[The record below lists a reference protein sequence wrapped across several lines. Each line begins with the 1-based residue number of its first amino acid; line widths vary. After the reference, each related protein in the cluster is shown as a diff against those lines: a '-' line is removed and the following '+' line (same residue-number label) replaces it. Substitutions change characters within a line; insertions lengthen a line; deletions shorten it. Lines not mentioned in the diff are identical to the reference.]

1 LIQPRG
7 AGELRARFIR
17 ENAKDLLYWLDRHY
31 VRTQYDCMSRI
42 SNRDK
47 ILSNGLKV
55 VLERGYVGASVRDI
69 VEAAGVPQGS
79 FTNHFESK
87 EAFSLEI
94 LDRYFANSRV
104 VIGETLRNDA
114 LPPLRRLRAY
124 FDANISTIRNHDT
137 KNGCLVGNFAAE
149 ASDHSEIIR
158 KRLSQIYTE
167 LREAVAYCLKA
178 AVKAGELPKSLK
190 VSEVADFIVTGL
202 QGAFLVS
209 KVERDLAF
217 AENFKKTLFS
227 TVLA

>member
-1 LIQPRG
+1 
-7 AGELRARFIR
+7 
-17 ENAKDLLYWLDRHY
+17 
-31 VRTQYDCMSRI
+31 MSRI
-42 SNRDK
+42 SNRDR
-47 ILSNGLKV
+47 ILANGLKV

-79 FTNHFESK
+79 FTNHFASK

-114 LPPLRRLRAY
+114 LPPLKRLRAY
-124 FDANISTIRNHDT
+124 LDANISTIRNHDS

-158 KRLSQIYTE
+158 KRLSEIYTE

-190 VSEVADFIVTGL
+190 VSEIADFIVTGL

>member
-1 LIQPRG
+1 
-7 AGELRARFIR
+7 
-17 ENAKDLLYWLDRHY
+17 
-31 VRTQYDCMSRI
+31 VSRT

-47 ILSNGLKV
+47 ILSNGLQV

-79 FTNHFESK
+79 FTNHFASK

-94 LDRYFANSRV
+94 LDLYFANSRL
-104 VIGETLRNDA
+104 VIGDTLRNDA
-114 LPPLRRLRAY
+114 LPPLKRLRAY
-124 FDANISTIRNHDT
+124 IDASITTIRNHDA

-149 ASDHSEIIR
+149 ASDHSEVIR
-158 KRLSQIYTE
+158 KRVSDIYAE

-178 AVKAGELPKSLK
+178 AVKAGELPKGLK
-190 VSEVADFIVTGL
+190 ISEVSDFIVTGL
-202 QGAFLVS
+202 QGAWLVS

-217 AENFKKTLFS
+217 AENFKKMLFS

>member
-1 LIQPRG
+1 MSKVS
-7 AGELRARFIR
+7 
-17 ENAKDLLYWLDRHY
+17 NKD
-31 VRTQYDCMSRI
+31 RI
-42 SNRDK
+42 LAD
-47 ILSNGLKV
+47 GLKV
-55 VLERGYVGASVRDI
+55 MLQRGYVGASVRDI

-79 FTNHFESK
+79 FSNHFVSK

-104 VIGETLRNDA
+104 VIAETLRNDA
-114 LPPLRRLRAY
+114 IAPLKRLRAY
-124 FDANISTIRNHDT
+124 IDASISAIKTHEV

-158 KRLSQIYTE
+158 RRISEIYTE
-167 LREAVAYCLKA
+167 LREATAYCLKA
-178 AVKAGELPKSLK
+178 AVKAGELPKNFK
-190 VSEVADFIVTGL
+190 VSDVADFIVTGL
-202 QGAFLVS
+202 QGAWLVS

>member
-1 LIQPRG
+1 MG
-7 AGELRARFIR
+7 
-17 ENAKDLLYWLDRHY
+17 K
-31 VRTQYDCMSRI
+31 I

-47 ILSNGLKV
+47 ILEDGLQV

-79 FTNHFESK
+79 FTNHFVSK

-94 LDRYFANSRV
+94 LDRYFAHSRLV
-104 VIGETLRNDA
+104 MADTLRNEA
-114 LPPLRRLRAY
+114 LLPLKRIRAY
-124 FDANISTIRNHDT
+124 IDASIAAIKNHGT

-158 KRLSQIYTE
+158 KRVADIYAE
-167 LREAVAYCLKA
+167 VRETMSDCLKA
-178 AVKAGELPKSLK
+178 AVKEGELPKSFK
-190 VSEVADFIVTGL
+190 TGDVATFIVTGL
-202 QGAFLVS
+202 QGAWLVS

-227 TVLA
+227 TVLACNH

>member
-1 LIQPRG
+1 M
-7 AGELRARFIR
+7 A
-17 ENAKDLLYWLDRHY
+17 
-31 VRTQYDCMSRI
+31 
-42 SNRDK
+42 
-47 ILSNGLKV
+47 NGLKV

-79 FTNHFESK
+79 FTNHFASK
-87 EAFSLEI
+87 EAFSLEV
-94 LDRYFANSRV
+94 LDLYFASSRV

-114 LPPLRRLRAY
+114 LPPLKRFRAY
-124 FDANISTIRNHDT
+124 LDASITAIRNHGT
-137 KNGCLVGNFAAE
+137 KNGCLVSNFAAE

-158 KRLSQIYTE
+158 KRVSEIYSE

-190 VSEVADFIVTGL
+190 INEVADFIVTGL
-202 QGAFLVS
+202 QGAWLVS
-209 KVERDLAF
+209 KVERDLAL